1 MSKQTTQEKIINTAT
16 ELFLEKGFDRTSVRD
31 IASRAKINI
40 SLMNYYFRSK
50 EFLFETI
57 IELLIG
63 KNADALKKILDSDMD
78 LEKKIKKYIYF
89 YIDMLINNP
98 LLISFIIAVLH
109 RNPEKLIKLKIT
121 DKLYNS
127 EIFIEQLKSEHKKG
141 NISNVDPDH
150 FYINMLSLIAFP
162 FAIKELIIHKNKYSD
177 QEFDEFIRERK
188 EIVYANSIVYLKSN
202 NNLKPS

>member
-1 MSKQTTQEKIINTAT
+1 MSKQSTQEKIVNTAT

-50 EFLFETI
+50 EILFETI

-63 KNADALKKILDSDMD
+63 KNADALKQILDADMD
-78 LEKKIKKYIYF
+78 LEEKVRKYISF
-89 YIDMLINNP
+89 YIDMLISNP

-127 EIFIEQLKSEHKKG
+127 EIFIEQLKYEHKKG

-162 FAIKELIIHKNKYSD
+162 FAIKELIMHKNKYSD
-177 QEFDEFIRERK
+177 QQFDKFIRERK